1 MDPDISIM
9 LQSPSSWGLSED
21 RVRVELSP
29 RYNRRPL
36 PEYEALIAESWSQ
49 RCLLNPWLFNGAKFR
64 IHSASLEREESGEG
78 SGEGRQESGV
88 LLRLQLGLT
97 CYRDFMGTNWAPW
110 AAVLQQRG
118 LAELGDSQGY
128 LAEPLGVGAML
139 LTADDSF
146 VFLKR
151 SERVGE
157 APGKIDIPGGHPEPK
172 AVAVGIPEECI
183 QLKDLSEELV
193 VQELFFSVLAEIRDE
208 VNLPLRSLHKPI
220 LLGIARNHTSA
231 GRASA
236 EFYIRC
242 SLTSEEVNQFY
253 WEGGPEAQESTNI
266 VFIKKEEVLR
276 LEESAPMWSE
286 LCPSAKG
293 AVKLYNLVQ
302 PA

>member
-9 LQSPSSWGLSED
+9 FQSPSSRGLSED

-36 PEYEALIAESWSQ
+36 PQYEARIAESWSQ
-49 RCLLNPWLFNGAKFR
+49 RCLQNPWLFNGSKFR
-64 IHSASLEREESGEG
+64 IHSASLEREEGEDE
-78 SGEGRQESGV
+78 SGEGRQERGV
-88 LLRLQLGLT
+88 LLRLRLGLT

-118 LAELGDSQGY
+118 LGELGDSQAY

-157 APGKIDIPGGHPEPK
+157 AAGKIDIPGGHPEPK
-172 AVAVGIPEECI
+172 AVAVGIPEESI

-208 VNLPLRSLHKPI
+208 VNLPLHSLHKPI
-220 LLGIARNHTSA
+220 LLGIARNNTSA

-242 SLTSEEVNQFY
+242 SLTSEEVKHFY

-266 VFIKKEEVLR
+266 VFIKREEVLR
-276 LEESAPMWSE
+276 LEENALLWSE

-293 AVKLYNLVQ
+293 AVKLYSLVQ
-302 PA
+302 PV